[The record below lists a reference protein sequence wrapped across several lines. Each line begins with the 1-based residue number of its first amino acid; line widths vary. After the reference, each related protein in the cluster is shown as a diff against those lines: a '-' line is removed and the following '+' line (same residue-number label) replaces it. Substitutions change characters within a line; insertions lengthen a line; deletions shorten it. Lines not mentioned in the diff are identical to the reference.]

1 MSPLSD
7 RKVPIVKRAVYLI
20 INGYELFLLKLK
32 KTLFFFSVLQKDK
45 MFSIVPELSEPCC
58 SVLAH
63 SVDCRNKPLPP
74 YAGNLVFMLPVK
86 HEMPCHYAVRIKL
99 CKGVDPRDWQGILLR
114 KQIHIYKS
122 VVMNLR
128 RTDQYVVKLSNEPA
142 FLLKWHGAIRA
153 VASVYRG
160 KNLVPCE
167 KNDVPDC
174 WAVG

>member
-7 RKVPIVKRAVYLI
+7 RKVPIVKGALYLI

-32 KTLFFFSVLQKDK
+32 KLCFFSVLQKDR

-86 HEMPCHYAVRIKL
+86 HEMPYHYVVRIKL
-99 CKGVDPRDWQGILLR
+99 CKGVYPCDWQGTFINQR
-114 KQIHIYKS
+114 S
-122 VVMNLR
+122 
-128 RTDQYVVKLSNEPA
+128 
-142 FLLKWHGAIRA
+142 
-153 VASVYRG
+153 
-160 KNLVPCE
+160 
-167 KNDVPDC
+167 
-174 WAVG
+174 